1 MPLYE
6 RGQGRAPRTL
16 FIDVLSTLRMLD
28 LVDVALAWLALLA
41 SLLPGALRA
50 PPNDPRVSPL
60 LAPNHVRLPRA
71 VVQVF
76 GLDPLRDEGLL
87 YARVLRDAGVEV
99 YTNMYV
105 LFSSRTSCG
114 VMLTLRRCRYPG
126 CPHTFNIIFPETQ
139 VARKVDH
146 ELREGVRWL
155 SETRARARSSSCV
168 LN

>member
-1 MPLYE
+1 MYPPPF
-6 RGQGRAPRTL
+6 R
-16 FIDVLSTLRMLD
+16 LS
-28 LVDVALAWLALLA
+28 ALILARSA
-41 SLLPGALRA
+41 SLRPGALRA

-60 LAPNHVRLPRA
+60 LAPSHARLPRA

-99 YTNMYV
+99 YTNVYA
-105 LFSSRTSCG
+105 LSSCTSC

-126 CPHTFNIIFPETQ
+126 CPHTFNMVFSETQ

-155 SETRARARSSSCV
+155 LETRASAGSSSCV